1 MRTFLLCFLLLAAGV
16 SHLFAQGAALR
27 PGDTIDIRLSGVP
40 PDEIQQF
47 SATYTIDE
55 QGNLN
60 LPYIGG
66 IRAGG
71 LTQNVVQESV
81 QRKLVSDGIYTHP
94 TITIIVQPS
103 ARFVNVG
110 GAVKNPSRIPF
121 TPDLTIMTAINAAGG
136 FNDFADQRKV
146 RWVHEGH
153 VEMVDVRKLRKDP
166 TLDSKI
172 FPGDQIE
179 VEQSIW

>member
-1 MRTFLLCFLLLAAGV
+1 MRIIALCVLLLAAGAAHV
-16 SHLFAQGAALR
+16 FAQATLR
-27 PGDTIDIRLSGVP
+27 AGDTIDIRLSGVP

-47 SATYTIDE
+47 SASYTIDE
-55 QGNLN
+55 GGMLN
-60 LPYIGG
+60 LPYIGAMK
-66 IRAGG
+66 AGG
-71 LTQNVVQESV
+71 LTQNIVQENV
-81 QRKLVSDGIYTHP
+81 ERKLVSDGIYTRP

-110 GAVKNPSRIPF
+110 GAVKTPGRIPF
-121 TPDLTIMTAINAAGG
+121 TPDLTIMSAINAAGG

-146 RWVHEGH
+146 RWVHEGR
-153 VEMVDVRKLRKDP
+153 VEMVDVRKVRKDP
-166 TLDSKI
+166 SLDAKI